1 MEDPNDPLV
10 AESDVPSFDVLDKK
24 IKEIDNSIIV
34 YRIYYFFD
42 SMAYRFQL
50 LRKDRMC
57 IIEIPRALLDD
68 LGRDGTSAD
77 REISDIISLNIEN
90 EDCWAVVE
98 S

>member
-1 MEDPNDPLV
+1 MEDPDDPLV

-24 IKEIDNSIIV
+24 IKEIDNLIII
-34 YRIYYFFD
+34 YRIYYFFN

-50 LRKDRMC
+50 LRKDKMC
-57 IIEIPRALLDD
+57 TIEIPRSLLED

-77 REISDIISLNIEN
+77 REISSIILLNIEN
-90 EDCWAVVE
+90 EECWKDVE

>member
-1 MEDPNDPLV
+1 MEDPDDPLV

-24 IKEIDNSIIV
+24 IKEIDNLIII
-34 YRIYYFFD
+34 YRIYYFFN

-57 IIEIPRALLDD
+57 IIEIPRALLED

>member
-1 MEDPNDPLV
+1 MEDPDDPLV

-24 IKEIDNSIIV
+24 IKEIDNSIII

-50 LRKDRMC
+50 LRKNKMC
-57 IIEIPRALLDD
+57 IIEIPRVLLED

-90 EDCWAVVE
+90 EDCWNTVE

>member
-57 IIEIPRALLDD
+57 IIEIPRALLED

>member
-10 AESDVPSFDVLDKK
+10 AESDVPSFAVLDKK
-24 IKEIDNSIIV
+24 IKETDNSIII

-50 LRKDRMC
+50 LRKDKMC
-57 IIEIPRALLDD
+57 TIEIPRSLLEELD
-68 LGRDGTSAD
+68 RDGTSAD
-77 REISDIISLNIEN
+77 REISHIISLNIEN
-90 EDCWAVVE
+90 EDCWNVVE

>member
-1 MEDPNDPLV
+1 MEDPDDPLV

-24 IKEIDNSIIV
+24 IKEIDNLIII
-34 YRIYYFFD
+34 YRIYYFFN

-50 LRKDRMC
+50 LRKDKMC
-57 IIEIPRALLDD
+57 TIEIPRALLED

-77 REISDIISLNIEN
+77 REISNIISLNIEN
-90 EDCWAVVE
+90 EDCWMDVE

>member
-1 MEDPNDPLV
+1 MEDPDDPLV

-24 IKEIDNSIIV
+24 IKEIDNLIII
-34 YRIYYFFD
+34 YRIYYFFN

-50 LRKDRMC
+50 LRKDKMC
-57 IIEIPRALLDD
+57 TIEIPRSLLED

-77 REISDIISLNIEN
+77 REISNIISLNIEN
-90 EDCWAVVE
+90 EDCWMDVE